1 MITESLTQNH
11 LINYQKTLFIL
22 LSTFTVGFQFD
33 RPVKDNNGAYYYNDG
48 DVKVIRVPLS
58 NECYGDLRMDHAQ
71 LKEWFGI
78 SNDNLPDLPA
88 CYISPRLDST
98 WEGYYKDGTNRGWW
112 RVTGDIV
119 AYKPIEWV
127 PSVARIRDFP
137 KNSIVTKIEKERVE
151 TTTTKLYAK
160 AGFSLEIS
168 GGGNFMGM
176 KAEAKATAETGVEF
190 EREVKNVDKY
200 TQEGKVG
207 DEPLVE
213 VAIGLML
220 RVEEVYTHNV
230 NIWVD
235 DRGKGD
241 SMGWSGGPGWNDIW
255 IPSRALSRV
264 GGLQFSNIR
273 MSGTGHSSGLYVQT
287 LPVFNDKGELEDINL
302 ALSNKG
308 WTDWYAYTVG
318 KKGKSSG
325 RQLLAYPNYN
335 PSTTLM
341 PVNKAPPKA

>member
-1 MITESLTQNH
+1 MN
-11 LINYQKTLFIL
+11 
-22 LSTFTVGFQFD
+22 FQFD
-33 RPVKDNNGAYYYNDG
+33 SPAKDNDGAYYYKDG

-58 NECYGDLRMDHAQ
+58 NDCYGDLRMDHDQ

-88 CYISPRLDST
+88 YYISPRLDST

-127 PSVARIRDFP
+127 PSIARIRDFP

-168 GGGNFMGM
+168 GKGNFMEM
-176 KAEAKATAETGVEF
+176 KAEAKATAETGVDF
-190 EREVKNVDKY
+190 KREVKNVDKY

-213 VAIGLML
+213 VAMGLML
-220 RVEEVYTHNV
+220 RVEEVYTHHINV
-230 NIWVD
+230 WVD
-235 DRGKGD
+235 DRAKGD
-241 SMGWSGGPGWNDIW
+241 SMGWSGGPGWDDIK
-255 IPSRALSRV
+255 ILSRALTRV
-264 GGLQFSNIR
+264 EGLQFSNIK
-273 MSGTGHSSGLYVQT
+273 MTGNGHYAGLYVQT
-287 LPVFNDKGELEDINL
+287 LPVFDGNGELKDINL
-302 ALSNKG
+302 ALSNRG
-308 WTDWYAYTVG
+308 WAHWYAYTVG

-325 RQLLAYPNYN
+325 RHLLAYPKYS